1 MEIDRARAEEW
12 APWFQALGDPTRIL
26 ILHLLATE
34 QRALS
39 VGEIVEQRDVGQ
51 STISHHMAK
60 HAECGFVFVDRVG
73 TTSRWE
79 VNQRCLDCFPTA
91 AQIVFDRV
99 PDRFTRALESR

>member
-39 VGEIVEQRDVGQ
+39 VGEIVE
-51 STISHHMAK
+51 
-60 HAECGFVFVDRVG
+60 
-73 TTSRWE
+73 
-79 VNQRCLDCFPTA
+79 
-91 AQIVFDRV
+91 
-99 PDRFTRALESR
+99 